1 MTMSKSN
8 FKVLRGA
15 RIIQQLDTM
24 LDEASYAELEN
35 RTLSYTPT
43 SSKRQH
49 AVDAQRVVSMELV
62 VARESGNLQANAIV
76 QSDSGKQ
83 HQPQM
88 IFEGVIFE
96 DSDQNNNI
104 SFTSSTGDIHHIIPI
119 NLQQAAIKV
128 RCTCLD
134 FYYRFAVTN
143 QQHQALLGDGPPPYQ
158 KSQTAPR
165 GPANPTHAPGM
176 CKHLLKLA
184 IALKEARIVT

>member
-1 MTMSKSN
+1 MPKSN
-8 FKVLRGA
+8 FKVLRGV
-15 RIIQQLDTM
+15 RFIQQLETM

-35 RTLSYTPT
+35 RTLSYTPRT
-43 SSKRQH
+43 TKRQY
-49 AVDAQRVVSMELV
+49 AVDSQRIVKMELV
-62 VARESGNLQANAIV
+62 VARESSNLQVNGVV

-88 IFEGVIFE
+88 IFDGVIYE
-96 DSDQNNNI
+96 DGDQNNNI

-119 NLQQAAIKV
+119 NLQQAKIKV

-143 QQHQALLGDGPPPYQ
+143 QHHQALLGDGPPPYR

-165 GPANPTHAPGM
+165 GPANPTNAPGM